1 MNEILVIDDERSI
14 LDALRMIFEDNGFCV
29 RGAASGQEGLALARR
44 HDFALAITDYGLPDT
59 CGTELLTAIAEISP
73 SAPVIL
79 ISGRVTPEL
88 TAEATARGAAGVLSK
103 PFAPAAIISMV
114 NTLLALKP

>member
-14 LDALRMIFEDNGFCV
+14 LDALHMIFEDYGFRV
-29 RGAASGQEGLALARR
+29 RGAASGREAIALARR

-59 CGTELLTAIAEISP
+59 CGTKLLTDIAEISP

-88 TAEATARGAAGVLSK
+88 RAEAEACGAAGVLAK
-103 PFAPAAIISMV
+103 PFAPSAIISLV
-114 NTLLALKP
+114 TKVLDLKP